1 MPSKG
6 KKIVAPSRKQNIVK
20 ESLPN
25 WPPLTP
31 LIPSIDI
38 QLDTLLPDQIFS
50 IHNLFT
56 SSLCRNYVSFLSS
69 LPLATTKIQ
78 PKRDEA
84 LRGNDRFQ
92 IDDPAFAQ
100 MLWTNTALHDLV
112 AGASANMIEEGDME
126 KPNLEKTFG
135 GKVLGLN
142 PRIRI
147 YRYGNSTNLHDK
159 SRSVTE
165 DAQERDNSLVNIVGG
180 HSSLWSSLLI

>member
-6 KKIVAPSRKQNIVK
+6 KKAVVPLKKQAIVK
-20 ESLPN
+20 EPLPN

-31 LIPSIDI
+31 LVPSIDL
-38 QLDTLLPDQIFS
+38 QLETLLAEKILL

-56 SSLCRNYVSFLSS
+56 SSLCRNYVTFLSS

-84 LRGNDRFQ
+84 LRVNDRFQ

-100 MLWTNTALHDLV
+100 MLWSNTALHDLV
-112 AGASANMIEEGDME
+112 AGGPGIMEEGELE
-126 KPNLEKTFG
+126 KPNLEKIFG

-147 YRYGNSTNLHDK
+147 YRYGSSTICMTSWMCN
-159 SRSVTE
+159 
-165 DAQERDNSLVNIVGG
+165 
-180 HSSLWSSLLI
+180 